1 MNNELSYDK
10 INGDVYFIEESHKY
24 DFLMLHYSAIGFSI
38 LFSFYTLFFIG
49 WGGDLLFL
57 VSFCIF

>member
-24 DFLMLHYSAIGFSI
+24 GNVKYPNI
-38 LFSFYTLFFIG
+38 
-49 WGGDLLFL
+49 
-57 VSFCIF
+57 